1 MVSNFASIN
10 DIPAS
15 TTIMTE
21 VRNRNM
27 IETGSLPFIFGVLS
41 RANDYW
47 GYGDLTSQLGV
58 WYNNVANADNM
69 L

>member
-1 MVSNFASIN
+1 
-10 DIPAS
+10 
-15 TTIMTE
+15 MTE

-27 IETGSLPFIFGVLS
+27 IETGSLTFIFGVLS